1 MLDSDNLFNSDN
13 GSITNDGITAMGL
26 TAQNYDVYLAKAEQ
40 YKKQIADLEQMYKN
54 GNGTIGYNDYISKLR
69 EYQQGMR
76 DSIKSANDAKK
87 AVIDYVKQGL
97 DAQNEALEKSV
108 SKQKEL
114 LQSEKD

>member
-1 MLDSDNLFNSDN
+1 
-13 GSITNDGITAMGL
+13 
-26 TAQNYDVYLAKAEQ
+26 
-40 YKKQIADLEQMYKN
+40 MYKN
-54 GNGTIGYNDYISKLR
+54 GEIGLTQYNSQMR

-87 AVIDYVKQGL
+87 AVISYVKQGL

-114 LQSEKD
+114 LQQQKD

>member
-26 TAQNYDVYLAKAEQ
+26 TAQNYDVYLAEAEK
-40 YKKQIADLEQMYKN
+40 YKQMLSDVKDMYDAGAISLEEYE
-54 GNGTIGYNDYISKLR
+54 
-69 EYQQGMR
+69 EYQRKYSQSQR
-76 DSIKSANDAKK
+76 DAIKNANEAKK

-97 DAQNEALEKSV
+97 DAQNQALEKSV

-114 LQSEKD
+114 LQQQKD